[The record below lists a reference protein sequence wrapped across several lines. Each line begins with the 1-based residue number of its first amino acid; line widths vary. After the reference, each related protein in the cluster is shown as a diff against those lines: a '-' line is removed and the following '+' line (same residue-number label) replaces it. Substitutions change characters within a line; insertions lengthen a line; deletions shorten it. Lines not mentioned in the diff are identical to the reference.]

1 MTSHSQTFEPGPPG
15 QCEQHISEPD
25 IQWDDAGREASESCD
40 LLGKF
45 AQQDEEL
52 AAPKEAGSD
61 TLGAEIISL
70 WQAWEVMRR
79 GMRFPVLGTH
89 TAALCRRFGDSVI
102 ILDLRSQDSE
112 PTVSFAGSMYCK
124 GINENLVGSLISEL
138 EPGSPISQITTKYHD
153 VVADEAPIA
162 FPVNCKG
169 MMLPM
174 NVILLPFS
182 KDGETLCSILCVG
195 VPNEKFCGKTSSVAP
210 IDDDSGSPHNRPQ
223 GDKQEDSRFVRVLEE
238 CRSLARTFEA
248 GTARSTE
255 QLYDVLKKAYELWN
269 IAQKL
274 RPDYNKLCANA
285 GIKVQRRAPFT
296 PVLKLV
302 FGKDYD
308 RSRLSEYAACISYA
322 KRMDQTPGTLVSF
335 IKATEGGIKGCAKA
349 ERKLSGSAKRHVPRN
364 LDTVC
369 EQLRKVPRIAS
380 FSCDIK
386 SSGDEFYLLLGRKCQ
401 EDDSIIEVIRILDE
415 KIWPLKRV
423 IEKID
428 LKEWA

>member
-1 MTSHSQTFEPGPPG
+1 MRSHSQTFEPGPPG
-15 QCEQHISEPD
+15 QYQQHISEPNL
-25 IQWDDAGREASESCD
+25 QWDDAG
-40 LLGKF
+40 
-45 AQQDEEL
+45 
-52 AAPKEAGSD
+52 PKEAGSG
-61 TLGAEIISL
+61 TMGAEIVDL
-70 WQAWEVMRR
+70 WRTWEVMRR
-79 GMRFPVLGTH
+79 GQRIPVLGTH
-89 TAALCRRFGDSVI
+89 IAKLCRQFGDSVI
-102 ILDLRSQDSE
+102 LLDLRRQDSE
-112 PTVSFAGSMYCK
+112 PTVSFAGRMYCK
-124 GINENLVGSLISEL
+124 GINKNPAGSLISEL
-138 EPGSPISQITTKYHD
+138 EPGSLISQITTKYHD
-153 VVADEAPIA
+153 VVADEAPVA
-162 FPVNCKG
+162 FPANCEG
-169 MMLPM
+169 IMLPM

-195 VPNEKFCGKTSSVAP
+195 VPNEKFCGKTYSAVP
-210 IDDDSGSPHNRPQ
+210 IDDDSGSPHNRRQ
-223 GDKQEDSRFVRVLEE
+223 GNKQEDSRFVRVLEE

-255 QLYDVLKKAYELWN
+255 QLYDILKKAYELWT
-269 IAQKL
+269 ISQKL
-274 RPDYNKLCANA
+274 RPDYNKLCKNA
-285 GIKVQRRAPFT
+285 GIKVQKRAPYT

-349 ERKLSGSAKRHVPRN
+349 ERELSGSAKRHVPRN

-401 EDDSIIEVIRILDE
+401 EDNSMIEVIRILDE

-428 LKEWA
+428 L